1 MSDSMDKSIES
12 NEFFSEC
19 SIKKEIEEDQSIR
32 ESIHKEQEKEEAK
45 FKTWQ
50 ETPPGMHTPAQQL
63 DPTPLDFKTTFQNPT
78 KKTLT
83 GESKY
88 LQMKN
93 IGD

>member
-45 FKTWQ
+45 FKTW
-50 ETPPGMHTPAQQL
+50 
-63 DPTPLDFKTTFQNPT
+63 
-78 KKTLT
+78 
-83 GESKY
+83 
-88 LQMKN
+88 
-93 IGD
+93 